1 MSDNSEALPEHH
13 DISNIPTIPLE
24 SNVKDQLAIDDSIL
38 ISERSMVK
46 VTDKRGDNGVSA
58 EQEINQVL
66 KDEIEKINAS
76 LAKIS

>member
-1 MSDNSEALPEHH
+1 M
-13 DISNIPTIPLE
+13 
-24 SNVKDQLAIDDSIL
+24 

-46 VTDKRGDNGVSA
+46 INDRQGEVSS

-76 LAKIS
+76 LIKISSCLNVS